1 MLARLLVRW
10 VSRRMH
16 TSSQPDQQ
24 HSAHANPVEIT
35 ELKKILQTFVEV
47 QRQEGNEERI
57 GSRLD
62 PFMPAKATPIELIAL
77 AEALEDSPSDAAHL
91 VRRFWGQSEDLPS
104 VLKAA
109 RQLGFVRRER
119 ESILLTD
126 LGRGFVRAS
135 DGKIRIIRAGLCRL
149 QPFRATLELLSS
161 KKSVS
166 ADDVHELLCNK
177 DHSWRYPPNLTKE
190 SLQTMLIEW
199 GVSSGLLSY
208 DGKTRRFHLA

>member
-1 MLARLLVRW
+1 M
-10 VSRRMH
+10 
-16 TSSQPDQQ
+16 
-24 HSAHANPVEIT
+24 
-35 ELKKILQTFVEV
+35 QTFVEV
-47 QRQEGNEERI
+47 ERQEGNEERI

-91 VRRFWGQSEDLPS
+91 VKRFWGQSEDLLS

-109 RQLGFVRRER
+109 QQLGFVIRER

-126 LGRGFVRAS
+126 LGLGFVRAS
-135 DGKIRIIRAGLCRL
+135 DGKIRIIRAGLCRI
-149 QPFRATLELLSS
+149 QPFKATLELLSR
-161 KKSVS
+161 KKSAS
-166 ADDVHELLCNK
+166 ADEVHDSLYSR
-177 DHSWRYPPNLTKE
+177 DHAWRPFDLTKE

-208 DGKTRRFHLA
+208 DGKTRRFYLA